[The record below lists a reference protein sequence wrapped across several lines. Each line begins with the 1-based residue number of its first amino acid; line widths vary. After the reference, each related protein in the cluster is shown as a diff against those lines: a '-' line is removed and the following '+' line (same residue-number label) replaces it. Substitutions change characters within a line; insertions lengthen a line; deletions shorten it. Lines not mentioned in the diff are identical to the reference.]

1 MAKIILVAETGSD
14 IPPEIARQNGIYIV
28 PMHVTFGD
36 TARDD
41 GTFPPEEVCSYY
53 ERTGSLP
60 KTSGS
65 TPEDFSRAF
74 DAIHARWPEAH
85 ILHLAYSAVTTCS
98 YQSAKIA
105 AADRDYVTSV
115 DTKSVS
121 AGQCAVV
128 LRMAKLLEQH
138 PEWMPAQ
145 AAAAAKEVSA
155 SVRMCFIP
163 HDMEYLRAGGRVSNA
178 VALCEKLLGLHPLIE
193 IQDGRLL
200 ATQKLRGNL
209 KLLAAKLTA
218 DYTAA
223 NRLKKDELW
232 LIWTPGLSGEIKAA
246 AEQSARSCGY
256 KKITWLKTGGVV
268 TAHGGPSCFGVAGF
282 AEN

>member
-178 VALCEKLLGLHPLIE
+178 VALCGKLLGLHPLIE

>member
-128 LRMAKLLEQH
+128 LRIAKLLEQH

-178 VALCEKLLGLHPLIE
+178 VALCGKLLGLHPLIE